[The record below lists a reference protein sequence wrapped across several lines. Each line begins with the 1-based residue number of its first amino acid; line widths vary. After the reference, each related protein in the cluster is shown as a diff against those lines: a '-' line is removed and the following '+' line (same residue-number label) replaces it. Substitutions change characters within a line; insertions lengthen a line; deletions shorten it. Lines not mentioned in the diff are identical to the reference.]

1 MGATRFEYRH
11 RFILHVILFVLG
23 FTAPWMY
30 LPIWPT
36 AGESARALSEP
47 AWLALSTQLYRLGV
61 LTYSDAVHIILVLAL
76 LLTALGAFFRI
87 WGAAYIGNA
96 TITSGNM
103 RGDRL
108 LADGPYRRTR
118 NPLYLGTI
126 LHTLGIALLMPPSG
140 ALFAI
145 VTLWILQLRLAFAE
159 ESFLTQRFGEAY
171 TAYKNTVPRFLPP
184 LKPLL
189 PSAGTTPHWLSAIL
203 GEFYFLG
210 AFLTLAIFGWSFDRN
225 LLHQGL
231 IVSFGIAI
239 VIHGFLLTRKP
250 ASAF

>member
-1 MGATRFEYRH
+1 MGATRFEYKH
-11 RFILHVILFVLG
+11 RFLLHVILYLLG

-30 LPIWPT
+30 LPIWPAADQST
-36 AGESARALSEP
+36 RALSEP

-61 LTYSDAVHIILVLAL
+61 LTYSDAVHIILVVAL
-76 LLTALGAFFRI
+76 ILTALGACFRI

-96 TITSGNM
+96 TVKSGDM
-103 RGDRL
+103 QAGTL

-140 ALFAI
+140 AIFAI
-145 VTLWILQLRLAFAE
+145 VTLWVLQFRLVFAE
-159 ESFLTQRFGEAY
+159 EPFLTAQFGAAY
-171 TAYKNTVPRFLPP
+171 VAYEQAVPRFLPP
-184 LKPLL
+184 LQPLL
-189 PSAGTTPHWLSAIL
+189 PSAGTRPHWLSAIA
-203 GEFYFLG
+203 GEFYVLG

-231 IVSFGIAI
+231 IVAFGISI
-239 VIHGFLLTRKP
+239 VLRGVILTRKP
-250 ASAF
+250 AAT